1 MPMTPKR
8 KRALNNVIDS
18 FIHWMGKFIT
28 FLFSFLIGPGM
39 AMLNN
44 VQSHKIEDQLQ
55 TQLKTSS
62 NYRDWRAQAQR
73 LDKMLGNDGWKA
85 DPNSKLYDRLL
96 IEYRL
101 RHLKQVRR
109 KNDVNDIIYTL
120 RGGLLRNFGGICDR
134 KLFTRSYIG
143 TKSLIEDYMDEVVS
157 QLEYVETT
165 GELDPQTKL
174 KFFMDTRQSFGCSAL
189 ILQGGATFGLYHIGV
204 VKALHERDL
213 LPRIISGT
221 AVGALI
227 AALICI
233 HTDEELPNVLK
244 PDGINLTAFSKKS
257 PKGRRITRL
266 LKYGHLMDIK
276 VLQECVRANVGDL
289 TFEEA
294 YDRTKRILNIS
305 VSSSRTLEVPQL
317 LNYLTA
323 PNVLIWSAACCS
335 SASIGLF
342 GSSDLLA
349 KNKNGD
355 IVKWSSSAVKWNHWT
370 EASAAEG
377 EAPLLRLSELLNV
390 NHFIVSQANSY
401 FIPFVSNQPNAQ
413 HDTLFH
419 KVVYIIASETRHRLF
434 QLNQIN
440 LLPRVLRGV
449 IEEKVSGDVTIVPS
463 LSLKDFST
471 VFANPTQ
478 SLLGYWIL
486 KGEQST
492 WPLISLTESRCKIE
506 LALDRALLRMRAT
519 SENAPI
525 IVHNKVFSH
534 KKRAKS
540 MN

>member
-1 MPMTPKR
+1 
-8 KRALNNVIDS
+8 
-18 FIHWMGKFIT
+18 
-28 FLFSFLIGPGM
+28 M
-39 AMLNN
+39 AMLEN
-44 VQSHKIEDQLQ
+44 VQSHRLEDQLQ
-55 TQLKTSS
+55 GQLKTTSDFDS
-62 NYRDWRAQAQR
+62 WREQAQQLDVMLAR
-73 LDKMLGNDGWKA
+73 LEGNDRWKA
-85 DPNSKLYDRLL
+85 DPNSRLYDRQL
-96 IEYRL
+96 IESRL
-101 RHLKQVRR
+101 RHLKQVKW
-109 KNDVNDIIYTL
+109 KNDVNDVIYTL

-134 KLFTRSYIG
+134 KLFARSYIG
-143 TKSLIEDYMDEVVS
+143 TKSLIEEYMDEVVS
-157 QLEYVETT
+157 QLEYIETNK
-165 GELDPQTKL
+165 ELDQQTKL

-233 HTDEELPNVLK
+233 HTDDELPNVLK
-244 PDGINLTAFSKKS
+244 PDGINLTAFSKKE
-257 PKGRRITRL
+257 PKGNVRRRITRL

-294 YDRTKRILNIS
+294 YNRTKRILNIS
-305 VSSSRTLEVPQL
+305 VSSSRTLEVPEL

-349 KNKNGD
+349 KNKNGN

-370 EASAAEG
+370 EAGSAEG

-401 FIPFVSNQPNAQ
+401 FIPFVGNQPNPQ

-419 KVVYIIASETRHRLF
+419 KIAYIIASETRHRLF

-440 LLPRVLRGV
+440 MLPRAFRGV

-471 VFANPTQ
+471 LFANPTQ

-492 WPLISLTESRCKIE
+492 WPLISLIEARCKIE
-506 LALDRALLRMRAT
+506 LALDKALLRLRAT
-519 SENAPI
+519 SFENAPI
-525 IVHNKVFSH
+525 IVRSTVSSY

-540 MN
+540 MH

>member
-1 MPMTPKR
+1 M
-8 KRALNNVIDS
+8 I
-18 FIHWMGKFIT
+18 
-28 FLFSFLIGPGM
+28 
-39 AMLNN
+39 
-44 VQSHKIEDQLQ
+44 
-55 TQLKTSS
+55 
-62 NYRDWRAQAQR
+62 
-73 LDKMLGNDGWKA
+73 
-85 DPNSKLYDRLL
+85 
-96 IEYRL
+96 
-101 RHLKQVRR
+101 
-109 KNDVNDIIYTL
+109 
-120 RGGLLRNFGGICDR
+120 
-134 KLFTRSYIG
+134 
-143 TKSLIEDYMDEVVS
+143 TKSLIEEYMDQVIEE
-157 QLEYVETT
+157 LEYIENTN
-165 GELDPQTKL
+165 ELDQQTKL

-204 VKALHERDL
+204 VKALFEQDL

-233 HTDEELPNVLK
+233 HTDDELPNVLK
-244 PDGINLTAFSKKS
+244 PDGINLTAFSKKE
-257 PKGRRITRL
+257 PKGNVRRRITRL

-294 YDRTKRILNIS
+294 YERTKRILNIS

-335 SASIGLF
+335 SASVGLF

-355 IVKWSSSAVKWNHWT
+355 IVKWSSSAIKWNHWT
-370 EASAAEG
+370 EASSTESQ
-377 EAPLLRLSELLNV
+377 APLLRLSELLDV

-401 FIPFVSNQPNAQ
+401 FIPFVGSHPDPQS
-413 HDTLFH
+413 DTLFK
-419 KVVYIIASETRHRLF
+419 KVVYIVASEIRHRLF
-434 QLNQIN
+434 QLNQLH

-449 IEEKVSGDVTIVPS
+449 IEETVSGDVTIVPS
-463 LSLKDFST
+463 LAVKDFST

-492 WPLISLTESRCKIE
+492 WPLISLIQARCKIE
-506 LALDRALLRMRAT
+506 LALDKVLLRLRAN
-519 SENAPI
+519 SFENAPI
-525 IVHNKVFSH
+525 IVRSRLSNH

-540 MN
+540 MH